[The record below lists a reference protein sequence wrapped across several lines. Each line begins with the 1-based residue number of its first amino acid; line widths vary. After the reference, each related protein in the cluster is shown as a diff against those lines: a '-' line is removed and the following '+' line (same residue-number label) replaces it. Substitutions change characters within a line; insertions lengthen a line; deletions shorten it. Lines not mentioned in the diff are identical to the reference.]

1 MFVFNDATNDARVL
15 REAGSLAAAG
25 HQVTVMARPRDLA
38 AAAEEVEQRDGFA
51 IVRVPVGAL
60 WRVWW
65 VVMRQPRSAPGFVAA
80 TVQTQIRRFPRGWL
94 VLGGLGIGG
103 LLALP
108 FVLARGGATAVRRAR
123 GRPGPA
129 GGGSIEYL
137 GRWAFTIFGW
147 AHAAERRAPPA
158 DVHHGHDLTGLPA
171 AVGAAKRDHGTVVYD
186 SHEIFLESG
195 SHLARPRPI
204 RALFGGLE
212 RGWARRSAA
221 LVTVNQSIAEELER
235 RLHPKRIVVVHNC
248 PPRWDTPSP
257 RPSSLSPSS
266 TPPDLIRGATGIP
279 AGAPIALYHGR
290 LTRDRGVEQL
300 AAALLEPGMERVHGV
315 LMGYGP
321 ERPKYEHLARDGRFA
336 GRLHLLEAVAPED
349 LLPWVASADVGIV
362 AIQRTSLNHWLA
374 TPNKL
379 FECLAAGLPVVA
391 SDFPEMRR
399 IIREDPG
406 GPLGALCDA
415 QDVAALAAA
424 VRSIVE
430 APAEERE
437 ALRLRCLTAAHER
450 WNWESEAV
458 RLVSLYEDLTESRGQ
473 ASADARLEVAP

>member
-1 MFVFNDATNDARVL
+1 
-15 REAGSLAAAG
+15 
-25 HQVTVMARPRDLA
+25 
-38 AAAEEVEQRDGFA
+38 
-51 IVRVPVGAL
+51 
-60 WRVWW
+60 
-65 VVMRQPRSAPGFVAA
+65 
-80 TVQTQIRRFPRGWL
+80 
-94 VLGGLGIGG
+94 
-103 LLALP
+103 
-108 FVLARGGATAVRRAR
+108 
-123 GRPGPA
+123 
-129 GGGSIEYL
+129 
-137 GRWAFTIFGW
+137 
-147 AHAAERRAPPA
+147 
-158 DVHHGHDLTGLPA
+158 
-171 AVGAAKRDHGTVVYD
+171 
-186 SHEIFLESG
+186 
-195 SHLARPRPI
+195 
-204 RALFGGLE
+204 
-212 RGWARRSAA
+212 
-221 LVTVNQSIAEELER
+221 
-235 RLHPKRIVVVHNC
+235 
-248 PPRWDTPSP
+248 
-257 RPSSLSPSS
+257 
-266 TPPDLIRGATGIP
+266 
-279 AGAPIALYHGR
+279 
-290 LTRDRGVEQL
+290 VEQL

-349 LLPWVASADVGIV
+349 LLPWVASADVGVV

-399 IIREDPG
+399 IVREDPG